1 MTNTTLYDN
10 YYHIMSKQGEFVKK
24 VEAVL
29 NTRIG
34 PVLATSTLNY
44 YIAKLDKDMASLTA
58 EECKALAENL
68 LKSASLFVTK
78 EEAGFIRLD
87 LENLLKACS

>member
-1 MTNTTLYDN
+1 
-10 YYHIMSKQGEFVKK
+10 MSKQGEFLKK

-34 PVLATSTLNY
+34 PVLATSTLNF
-44 YIAKLDKDMASLTA
+44 YISKLDKDIASFTA
-58 EECKALAENL
+58 EDCKALTENL

-78 EEAGFIRLD
+78 EEARFIRSD
-87 LENLLKACS
+87 LEDLLKAFS

>member
-1 MTNTTLYDN
+1 LTNATLYDN
-10 YYHIMSKQGEFVKK
+10 YYDIMSKQGEFLKK

-34 PVLATSTLNY
+34 PVLATSTLNF
-44 YIAKLDKDMASLTA
+44 YISKLDKDIASLTA
-58 EECKALAENL
+58 EDCKALTENL

-78 EEAGFIRLD
+78 EEARFIRSD
-87 LENLLKACS
+87 LEDLLKACS